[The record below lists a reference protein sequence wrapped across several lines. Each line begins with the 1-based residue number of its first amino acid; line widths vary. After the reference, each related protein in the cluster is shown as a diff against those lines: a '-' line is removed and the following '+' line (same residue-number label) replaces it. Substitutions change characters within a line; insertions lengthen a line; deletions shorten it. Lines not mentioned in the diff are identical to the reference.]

1 MKTSL
6 HRIYTQDGL
15 ELHGL
20 LYKPDFDTKT
30 VVAHVHGMAGNFY
43 ENKFLD
49 SLAEA
54 LTKNSVAF
62 CPFNNRGNGH
72 ITTFVKKVNN
82 KIDYIRVG
90 NVYEKFEDCLI
101 DIKAHVD
108 FLENQGFTNIYLCG
122 HSLGAPKVVY
132 YLGKSQDKRIKSL
145 ILLSP
150 ADMLGLARDNKQRFE
165 EEIAEAR
172 KLAKEGKSDNLLS
185 REVWDEYPI
194 SANTYLNLF
203 DDVSEAGVLNF
214 HKPDDEFKVLSSIP
228 QPIFAVMGRKDDVL
242 IIPIEKIMGTIKKK
256 ATSSQKCEYEILG
269 DATHDYRGFEQRL
282 ADVVLNWIKSLN

>member
-1 MKTSL
+1 MKMSF

-20 LYKPDFDTKT
+20 LYKPDFDTKS
-30 VVAHVHGMAGNFY
+30 VVAHIHGMAGNFY

-49 SLAEA
+49 SLAEI
-54 LTKNSVAF
+54 LTNNNIAF

-72 ITTFVKKVNN
+72 ITTFIKKVND

-90 NVYEKFEDCLI
+90 NAYEKFEDCLI
-101 DIKAHVD
+101 DIKAHID
-108 FLENQGFTNIYLCG
+108 FLENQEFTNIHLCG

-150 ADMLGLARDNKQRFE
+150 SDMLGLVRDNKQRFE
-165 EEIAEAR
+165 EEIIEAR
-172 KLAKEGKSDNLLS
+172 KLVKEGKGNILLS
-185 REVWDEYPI
+185 KEVWDEYPI
-194 SANTYLNLF
+194 SANTYLNFF
-203 DDVSEAGVLNF
+203 DDDSEADVLNF
-214 HKPDDEFKVLSSIP
+214 HKPDDEFKILSLIS

-242 IIPIEKIMGTIKKK
+242 IVPIEEIMETIKKK

-269 DATHDYRGFEQRL
+269 DATHDYRGFEQQL
-282 ADVVLNWIKSLN
+282 AEAVLNWIKKL